1 MNLRKKILALMLIG
15 VMLFAAGCGNNASSD
30 TSAAPESEAVNALD
44 LQGSWIAETQGSG
57 YYLAGFIKG
66 DLIELHWV
74 SSYDQNGSVYWAGT
88 YDAPTED
95 TDTYSWESER
105 DEDIM
110 ATTAYGST
118 DETRTFS
125 YADGKL
131 TLEGTATGAETVL
144 IPSDTDYTY
153 LAVDLPE
160 SDDDNDKD
168 KNDDDKS
175 DKNSKDEK
183 DTSAADKEAAE
194 KEKVQDIEVLDTG
207 YTVETMEGGNSL
219 IYYAVEIKNPN
230 TYNAIMS
237 PNIEITVLDKNERVL
252 TKQNCSLSSVAPG
265 DTLCFGDSIN
275 CPKGKPDKVE
285 ITVENNDYDFKAF
298 SGSDIPAVGDLQVN
312 DVDEKHNKDNTT
324 FTGTITNNTD
334 EDQEN
339 VIATVVFK
347 RGKNIV
353 GGVTG
358 KIGTIEAGKTV
369 DFNISSKSSFSDYDD
384 IEVYA
389 VQQPE

>member
-1 MNLRKKILALMLIG
+1 M
-15 VMLFAAGCGNNASSD
+15 
-30 TSAAPESEAVNALD
+30 
-44 LQGSWIAETQGSG
+44 
-57 YYLAGFIKG
+57 
-66 DLIELHWV
+66 
-74 SSYDQNGSVYWAGT
+74 
-88 YDAPTED
+88 
-95 TDTYSWESER
+95 
-105 DEDIM
+105 
-110 ATTAYGST
+110 
-118 DETRTFS
+118 
-125 YADGKL
+125 
-131 TLEGTATGAETVL
+131 
-144 IPSDTDYTY
+144 
-153 LAVDLPE
+153 
-160 SDDDNDKD
+160 
-168 KNDDDKS
+168 
-175 DKNSKDEK
+175 
-183 DTSAADKEAAE
+183 
-194 KEKVQDIEVLDTG
+194 LDTG

-312 DVDEKHNKDNTT
+312 DVEEKHNKDNTT

-358 KIGTIEAGKTV
+358 KIGTIKAGKTV